1 MEKVS
6 LLKSINKKALRE
18 KDKDLRLFCSF
29 LSNEAQKII
38 KERNKG
44 EELNDF
50 FIEQA
55 SLKVKKMLLQEVE
68 TKTTK
73 RNLQFLEQF
82 YPKQMDKD
90 DLKKLVE
97 DMKKDGKKI
106 GEVMKHLSSLNEA
119 VDKKLAKQFYNQ
131 YEL

>member
-29 LSNEAQKII
+29 LSNEVQKII

-68 TKTTK
+68 TEKVK